1 MIKRMIIMLS
11 IVGIILTGI
20 FGFISFK
27 GRMIKQF
34 MSAQGEPLQT
44 VSTTT
49 AESLEWSPKLEAVG
63 NIQAIQGINVSA
75 EVAGIVDEIY
85 FKQGD
90 TVKAGTPLLQLR
102 AYDDKAKLDS
112 LKAAVQLAQVTY
124 LRDQAQYE
132 VNAISKQTLDI
143 DKANLDMAN
152 ANAAQQQALLN
163 KKLIRAPFTGQ
174 LGIRQVDVGQ
184 YLEAGAAICTL
195 QALDT
200 VFADFYLPQQLLG
213 SLKLGQQVNLKSDTY
228 PAQTFTGEITV
239 INPKVELNP
248 RNVRLRAT
256 LKNSQNKLLPGMYV
270 TVNITTGAAN
280 SFITLPRAALT
291 FNTFGS
297 SVYRIEKNGVDE
309 KGLPKLIAKQSIVI
323 TGAMRGDQVAILSGI
338 SAGDTIVTAGQ
349 IKLHNGS
356 PVTVDNSIQPSNQ
369 ANPQPID
376 Q

>member
-49 AESLEWSPKLEAVG
+49 AEFLEWSPKLEAVG

-239 INPKVELNP
+239 INPKVELNT

-270 TVNITTGAAN
+270 TVNITTGTAN

-323 TGAMRGDQVAILSGI
+323 TGDMRGDQVAILSGI
-338 SAGDTIVTAGQ
+338 NAGDTIVTAGQ

-356 PVTVDNSIQPSNQ
+356 PIAVDNSIQPSNQ

>member
-49 AESLEWSPKLEAVG
+49 AEFLEWSPKLEAVG

-102 AYDDKAKLDS
+102 AYDDKAKLES

-124 LRDQAQYE
+124 HRDQAQYE

-195 QALDT
+195 QSLDT

-213 SLKLGQQVNLKSDTY
+213 SLKLGQPINLKSDTY

-239 INPKVELNP
+239 INPKVELNT

-256 LKNSQNKLLPGMYV
+256 LKNPQNKLLPGMYV
-270 TVNITTGAAN
+270 TVNITTGTAN

-323 TGAMRGDQVAILSGI
+323 TGDMRGDQVAILSGI
-338 SAGDTIVTAGQ
+338 NAGDTIVTAGQ

-356 PVTVDNSIQPSNQ
+356 PIAVDNSIQPSNQ

>member
-49 AESLEWSPKLEAVG
+49 AVSLEWWPKLEAIG
-63 NIQAIQGINVSA
+63 NIQAIQGTNVSA
-75 EVAGIVDEIY
+75 EVVGIVDEIY

-90 TVKAGTPLLQLR
+90 TVKVGTPLVQLR
-102 AYDDKAKLDS
+102 AYDDKAKLLS
-112 LKAAVQLAQVTY
+112 LKAAAQLAQVTY
-124 LRDQAQYE
+124 LRDQAQFE

-143 DKANLDMAN
+143 DKANLDIAN
-152 ANAAQQQALLN
+152 ANVAQEQALLN

-213 SLKLGQQVNLKSDTY
+213 SLKLGQTVNLKSDTY
-228 PAQTFTGEITV
+228 PTETFTGEITV
-239 INPKVELNP
+239 INPKIETNT

-256 LKNSQNKLLPGMYV
+256 LKNPKNKLLPGMYV
-270 TVNITTGAAN
+270 TVNITTGAAK
-280 SFITLPRAALT
+280 SFLTLPRAALT

-297 SVYRIEKNGVDE
+297 SVYRIEKTGVNENGQ
-309 KGLPKLIAKQSIVI
+309 PKLIAKQSIVV
-323 TGAMRGDQVAILSGI
+323 TGESRGDQVAIVSGLTE
-338 SAGDTIVTAGQ
+338 GDTIVTAGQ

-356 PVTVDNSIQPSNQ
+356 PVTVDNSIQPSND

>member
-239 INPKVELNP
+239 INPKVELNT

>member
-49 AESLEWSPKLEAVG
+49 AEFLEWSPKLEAVG

-239 INPKVELNP
+239 INPKVELNT

-270 TVNITTGAAN
+270 TVNITTGTAN

-323 TGAMRGDQVAILSGI
+323 TGDMRGDQVAILSGI
-338 SAGDTIVTAGQ
+338 NAGDTIVTAGQ

-356 PVTVDNSIQPSNQ
+356 PVAVDNSIQPSNQ

>member
-90 TVKAGTPLLQLR
+90 TVKAGTPLLQLS
-102 AYDDKAKLDS
+102 AYDDKAKLES

-124 LRDQAQYE
+124 QRDQAQYE

-195 QALDT
+195 QSLDT

-213 SLKLGQQVNLKSDTY
+213 SLKLGQPINLKSDTY

-239 INPKVELNP
+239 INPKVELNT

-256 LKNSQNKLLPGMYV
+256 LKNPQNKLLPGMYV
-270 TVNITTGAAN
+270 TVNITTGTAN

-297 SVYRIEKNGVDE
+297 SVYRIEKNGIDE
-309 KGLPKLIAKQSIVI
+309 KGQPKLIAKQSIVI
-323 TGAMRGDQVAILSGI
+323 TGDMRGDQVAILSGI
-338 SAGDTIVTAGQ
+338 NAGDTIVTAGQ

-356 PVTVDNSIQPSNQ
+356 PVAVDNSIQPSNQ

>member
-102 AYDDKAKLDS
+102 AYDDKAKLES

-124 LRDQAQYE
+124 HRDQAQYE

-239 INPKVELNP
+239 INPKVELNT

-256 LKNSQNKLLPGMYV
+256 LKNPQNKLLPGMYV
-270 TVNITTGAAN
+270 TVNITTGTAN

-323 TGAMRGDQVAILSGI
+323 TGDMRGDQVAILSGI
-338 SAGDTIVTAGQ
+338 NAGDTIVTAGQ

-356 PVTVDNSIQPSNQ
+356 PIAVDNSIQPSNQ

>member
-34 MSAQGEPLQT
+34 MSAQGEPVQT

-49 AESLEWSPKLEAVG
+49 AAFSEWSPKLQAVG
-63 NIQAIQGINVSA
+63 NIQALQGINVSA

-85 FKQGD
+85 FKQGE

-102 AYDDKAKLDS
+102 AYDEKAKLES
-112 LKAAVQLAQVTY
+112 LKAAVQLAQITY
-124 LRDQAQYE
+124 LRDKAQFE

-143 DKANLDMAN
+143 DKANLDIAN
-152 ANAAQQQALLN
+152 ANVAQQQALLN

-184 YLEAGAAICTL
+184 YLEAGTAISTL
-195 QALDT
+195 QALEM
-200 VFADFYLPQQLLG
+200 VFVDFYLPQQFLG
-213 SLKLGQQVNLKSDTY
+213 SLKLGQPVNLKSDTY
-228 PAQTFTGEITV
+228 PTQTLTGEITV
-239 INPKVELNP
+239 INPKVEINT

-256 LKNSQNKLLPGMYV
+256 LKNPQNKLLPGMYV
-270 TVNITTGAAN
+270 TVSITTGTVK
-280 SFITLPRAALT
+280 SFITLPRTALT

-297 SVYRIEKNGVDE
+297 SVYKLENNGVND
-309 KGLPKLIAKQSIVI
+309 KGQPKLTAKQSIVV
-323 TGAMRGDQVAILSGI
+323 TGETRGDQIAILSGI
-338 SAGDTIVTAGQ
+338 NAGDIIVTAGQ

-356 PVTVDNSIQPSNQ
+356 PVTVDNSIQPSNE

>member
-102 AYDDKAKLDS
+102 AYDDKAKLES

-124 LRDQAQYE
+124 HRDQAQYE

-143 DKANLDMAN
+143 DKANLDIAN

-213 SLKLGQQVNLKSDTY
+213 SLKLGQPINLKSDTY

-239 INPKVELNP
+239 INPKVELNT

-256 LKNSQNKLLPGMYV
+256 LKNPQNKLLPGMYV
-270 TVNITTGAAN
+270 TVNITTGTAN

-323 TGAMRGDQVAILSGI
+323 TGDMRGDQVAILSGI
-338 SAGDTIVTAGQ
+338 NAGDTIVTAGQ

-356 PVTVDNSIQPSNQ
+356 PVAVDNSIQPSNQ

>member
-102 AYDDKAKLDS
+102 AYDDKAKLES

-213 SLKLGQQVNLKSDTY
+213 SLKLGQPINLKSDTY
-228 PAQTFTGEITV
+228 PAQTFTGEITA
-239 INPKVELNP
+239 INPKVELNT

-256 LKNSQNKLLPGMYV
+256 LKNPQNKLLPGMYV
-270 TVNITTGAAN
+270 TVNITTGTAN

-323 TGAMRGDQVAILSGI
+323 TGDMRGDQVAILSGI
-338 SAGDTIVTAGQ
+338 NAGDTIVTAGQ

-356 PVTVDNSIQPSNQ
+356 PIAVDNSIQPSNQ

>member
-239 INPKVELNP
+239 INPKVELNT

-297 SVYRIEKNGVDE
+297 SVYRIEKNCVDE

>member
-200 VFADFYLPQQLLG
+200 VFADFYLTQQLLG

-239 INPKVELNP
+239 INPKVELNT

>member
-49 AESLEWSPKLEAVG
+49 AEFLEWSPKLEAVG

-102 AYDDKAKLDS
+102 AYDDKAKLES

-124 LRDQAQYE
+124 HRDQAQYE

-143 DKANLDMAN
+143 DKANLDMTN

-213 SLKLGQQVNLKSDTY
+213 SLKLGQPINLKSDTY

-239 INPKVELNP
+239 INPKVELNT

-256 LKNSQNKLLPGMYV
+256 LKNPQNKLLPGMYV
-270 TVNITTGAAN
+270 TVNITTGTAN

-323 TGAMRGDQVAILSGI
+323 TGDMRGDQVAILSGI
-338 SAGDTIVTAGQ
+338 NAGDTIVTAGQ

-356 PVTVDNSIQPSNQ
+356 PVAVDNSIQPSNQ

>member
-49 AESLEWSPKLEAVG
+49 ATFLEWSPKLQAIG
-63 NIQAIQGINVSA
+63 NIQAIQGINISA

-85 FKQGD
+85 FKQGE
-90 TVKAGTPLLQLR
+90 TVKTGTPLLQLR
-102 AYDDKAKLDS
+102 AYDDKAKLES

-143 DKANLDMAN
+143 DKANLDIAN
-152 ANAAQQQALLN
+152 ANVGQQQALLN

-174 LGIRQVDVGQ
+174 LGIRQVNVGQ
-184 YLEAGAAICTL
+184 YLEAGTAISTL
-195 QALDT
+195 QALET
-200 VFADFYLPQQLLG
+200 VFVDFYLPQQLLG
-213 SLKLGQQVNLKSDTY
+213 SLKLGQLVNLKSDTY
-228 PAQTFTGEITV
+228 PNQTFTGEMTV
-239 INPKVELNP
+239 INPKVEINT
-248 RNVRLRAT
+248 RNVQLRAT
-256 LKNSQNKLLPGMYV
+256 LKNPHNKLLPGMYV
-270 TVNITTGAAN
+270 TISITTGAAE
-280 SFITLPRAALT
+280 SFITLPRTALT

-297 SVYRIEKNGVDE
+297 SVYRLESNGVNE
-309 KGLPKLIAKQSIVI
+309 KGQPKLIAKQSIVV
-323 TGAMRGDQVAILSGI
+323 TGETRGDQVAILSGI
-338 SAGDTIVTAGQ
+338 NAGDTIVTAGQ

-356 PVTVDNSIQPSNQ
+356 PVTVDNSIQPSNE

>member
-239 INPKVELNP
+239 INPKVELNT

-270 TVNITTGAAN
+270 TVNITTGTAN

-323 TGAMRGDQVAILSGI
+323 TGDMRGDQVAILSGI
-338 SAGDTIVTAGQ
+338 NAGDTIVTAGQ

-356 PVTVDNSIQPSNQ
+356 PIAVDNSIQPSNQ

>member
-90 TVKAGTPLLQLR
+90 TVKAGTPLLQLS
-102 AYDDKAKLDS
+102 AYDDKAKLES

-124 LRDQAQYE
+124 HRDQAQYE

-195 QALDT
+195 QSLDT

-213 SLKLGQQVNLKSDTY
+213 SLKLGQPINLKSDTY

-239 INPKVELNP
+239 INPKVELNT

-256 LKNSQNKLLPGMYV
+256 LKNPQNKLLPGMYV
-270 TVNITTGAAN
+270 TVNITTGTAN

-297 SVYRIEKNGVDE
+297 SVYRIEKNGIDE
-309 KGLPKLIAKQSIVI
+309 KGQPKLIAKQSIVI
-323 TGAMRGDQVAILSGI
+323 TGDMRGDQVAILSGI
-338 SAGDTIVTAGQ
+338 NAGDTIVTAGQ

-356 PVTVDNSIQPSNQ
+356 PVAVDNSIQPSNQ

>member
-213 SLKLGQQVNLKSDTY
+213 SLKLGQPINLKSDTY
-228 PAQTFTGEITV
+228 PAQTFTGEITA
-239 INPKVELNP
+239 INPKVELNT

-270 TVNITTGAAN
+270 TVNITTGTAN

-323 TGAMRGDQVAILSGI
+323 TGDMRGDQVAILSGI
-338 SAGDTIVTAGQ
+338 NAGDTIVTAGQ

-356 PVTVDNSIQPSNQ
+356 PIAVDNSIQPSNQ

>member
-1 MIKRMIIMLS
+1 MIIMLS

-102 AYDDKAKLDS
+102 AYDDKAKLES

-124 LRDQAQYE
+124 HRDQAQYE

-195 QALDT
+195 QSLDT

-213 SLKLGQQVNLKSDTY
+213 SLKLGQPINLKSDTY
-228 PAQTFTGEITV
+228 PAQTFTGEITA
-239 INPKVELNP
+239 INPKVELNT

-256 LKNSQNKLLPGMYV
+256 LKNPQNKLLPGMYV
-270 TVNITTGAAN
+270 TVNITTGTAN

-323 TGAMRGDQVAILSGI
+323 TGDMRGDQVAILSGI
-338 SAGDTIVTAGQ
+338 NAGDTIVTAGQ

-356 PVTVDNSIQPSNQ
+356 PIAVDNSIQPSNQ

>member
-49 AESLEWSPKLEAVG
+49 AEFLEWSPKLEAVG

-102 AYDDKAKLDS
+102 AYDDKAKLES

-124 LRDQAQYE
+124 HRDQAQYE

-195 QALDT
+195 QSLDT

-213 SLKLGQQVNLKSDTY
+213 SLKLGQPINLKSDTY

-239 INPKVELNP
+239 INPKVELNT

-256 LKNSQNKLLPGMYV
+256 LKNPQNKLLPGMYV
-270 TVNITTGAAN
+270 TVNITTGTAN

-297 SVYRIEKNGVDE
+297 SVYRIEKNGADE

-323 TGAMRGDQVAILSGI
+323 TGDMRGDQVAILSGI
-338 SAGDTIVTAGQ
+338 NAGDTIVTAGQ

-356 PVTVDNSIQPSNQ
+356 PVAVDNSIQPSNQ